1 MKTSATTSRQIVF
14 SGIPSKVSSYALI
27 GLSGGLVLTS
37 LEVIDRWFA
46 LAPFLSGMT
55 ERLLFALFLT
65 PTWLTTTLV
74 GILIGVGVGAMGHL
88 VRWERRFLDS
98 GRWSTGKRILTG
110 TVRLLLL
117 GGITAA
123 VVVILRPSFL
133 AIGRRLAA
141 PARRWMRQWA
151 PPETVDWA
159 QAAFRWVQGHPAVI
173 LAAALLVI
181 GLGIWWAGRRFPV
194 WRVRPSPR
202 QYSLLALVIWGL
214 MGSVYALDSRYYFG
228 LYDRSIHLPL
238 FFIQLGLAV
247 TGGACFCS
255 GWHLSHSTRTR
266 RLVAVGLSLAVGLT
280 VSCFLVFDDHPSIK
294 ALFWSRSVIA
304 RRTIALAQ
312 WLGDLDGDGFASIL
326 GGGDC
331 DDGNPDVNPLAPEI
345 PDNGIDD
352 NCLGGDWTAVTPD
365 SPIAMSS
372 LHRPAGDGLGRPGNI
387 LLITIDALRA
397 DHLGCYG
404 YRRPTSPHLDAF
416 AREGQLFLH
425 AYSQGTNTGH
435 SFASMFRSAYGEA
448 IFDERR
454 PSFVEILAG
463 HGYTTAFFSARRIS
477 RWLRGA
483 TWARYKPILLKGFQF
498 QAHTA
503 QRGQWSAAV
512 LTERLIAY
520 LETVPPDEPF
530 FIWAHYL
537 EPHYPY
543 RRHPSYDFGD
553 RPLDRYDSEIA
564 YTDRALGELF
574 RYLKGTDFWPHTLI
588 IITSDHGEA
597 FYEHGL
603 REHSSRPY
611 QEEIRVP
618 LIIRHPA
625 RPPLRFDSP
634 VGLID
639 LAPTILRFAGIDPP
653 AAYAGADLFAARPR
667 RLIFSETPRNL
678 PEPHFYTWAMIDGR
692 WKLLYDLIGHTFELY
707 DLASDPG
714 ERRNLVEIRPAK
726 AQELKAKFGR
736 WFDRQSMVPIHSG
749 DWQLKRILRK

>member
-1 MKTSATTSRQIVF
+1 MVSREAHPRRDGETPSSWGRHGGGRSHPPTDVSGHWAAAGRAGPALVAT
-14 SGIPSKVSSYALI
+14 
-27 GLSGGLVLTS
+27 
-37 LEVIDRWFA
+37 
-46 LAPFLSGMT
+46 
-55 ERLLFALFLT
+55 
-65 PTWLTTTLV
+65 
-74 GILIGVGVGAMGHL
+74 VGA
-88 VRWERRFLDS
+88 S
-98 GRWSTGKRILTG
+98 
-110 TVRLLLL
+110 
-117 GGITAA
+117 
-123 VVVILRPSFL
+123 
-133 AIGRRLAA
+133 
-141 PARRWMRQWA
+141 
-151 PPETVDWA
+151 ETVNWA
-159 QAAFRWVQGHPAVI
+159 QAAFRWMQGHPLVI
-173 LAAALLVI
+173 LAAALLAI
-181 GLGIWWAGRRFPV
+181 GLGVWWAARRLPL
-194 WRVRPSPR
+194 WRIRPSPR
-202 QYSLLALVIWGL
+202 RQLLSALMMWGL
-214 MGSVYALDSRYYFG
+214 MGGAYALDARYYFG

-238 FFIQLGLAV
+238 FFIQLGLALI
-247 TGGACFCS
+247 GGACFCS
-255 GWHLSHSTRTR
+255 GWRPSHSTRPR

-280 VSCFLVFDDHPSIK
+280 TSCFLIFDDHPSIQ
-294 ALFWSRSVIA
+294 ALFWSRSVVA

-331 DDGNPDVNPLAPEI
+331 DDGDPDVNPLAPEI

-352 NCLGGDWTAVTPD
+352 NCLGGDWTTPD
-365 SPIAMSS
+365 SPIAMPAP
-372 LHRPAGDGLGRPGNI
+372 HRPAGGRPGRSRSI

-416 AREGQLFLH
+416 AGEGQLFLH

-448 IFDERR
+448 IFDDRR
-454 PSFVEILAG
+454 PSFVEILAE
-463 HGYTTAFFSARRIS
+463 HGYATAFFSARRIG

-483 TWARYKPILLKGFQF
+483 TWAHYKPILLKGFQF

-503 QRGQWSAAV
+503 QRGQWSADV

-520 LETVPPDEPF
+520 LKTVPPNEPF

-553 RPLDRYDSEIA
+553 RPLDRYDGEIA

-574 RYLKGTDFWPHTLI
+574 QYLKSADFWPHTLV

-611 QEEIRVP
+611 QEEIHVP
-618 LIIRHPA
+618 LIVRHPA

-653 AAYAGADLFAARPR
+653 VVYAGVDLFAAPGERP
-667 RLIFSETPRNL
+667 IFSETPRNL
-678 PEPHFYTWAMIDGR
+678 PEPPFYAWAMIDGR
-692 WKLLYDLIGHTFELY
+692 WKLLYDLVGHTFELY

-714 ERRNLVEIRPAK
+714 ERRNLIEHRPAK

-736 WFDRQSMVPIHSG
+736 WFDAQSMVPIHSG
-749 DWQLKRILRK
+749 DWQLRRILKK